1 MFFSYIT
8 VSEIRLFDVINQ
20 RESEV
25 FYSPERFSNG
35 VQKPY
40 IFLICRR
47 GKWISLTSMFCFP
60 NEFGLL
66 SFHKVCVHNH
76 LNKTKFKRKSYVGY
90 WVQSRWRF
98 YSWANGCCPRGS
110 NFLCVTNLP
119 EMEFP
124 RERFH
129 GYVKK
134 NKRQFMTVPELR
146 SMG

>member
-35 VQKPY
+35 AQKPY
-40 IFLICRR
+40 IFLIYRC

-66 SFHKVCVHNH
+66 SFHKVCVHMH
-76 LNKTKFKRKSYVGY
+76 LNKTKFERISFVDYCVWSKN
-90 WVQSRWRF
+90 
-98 YSWANGCCPRGS
+98 YS
-110 NFLCVTNLP
+110 LP
-119 EMEFP
+119 FP
-124 RERFH
+124 
-129 GYVKK
+129 
-134 NKRQFMTVPELR
+134 
-146 SMG
+146 S